1 MDGVELAGEDVLEQ
15 AEEVVVRVAI
25 LEAGVELV
33 KVEEELEEVDGLG
46 EDDGVKVFVGHGV
59 PRLGEGGDDVLVYAP
74 LELEAPV

>member
-33 KVEEELEEVDGLG
+33 EVEEELEEVDGLG

-59 PRLGEGGDDVLVYAP
+59 ARLGEGGDNVLVYAP